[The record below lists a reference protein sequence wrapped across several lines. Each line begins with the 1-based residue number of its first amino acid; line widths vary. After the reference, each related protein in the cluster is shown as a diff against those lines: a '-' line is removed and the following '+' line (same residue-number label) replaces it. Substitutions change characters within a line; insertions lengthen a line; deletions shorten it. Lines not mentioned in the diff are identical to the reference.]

1 MAATMGWRSVLD
13 YIRKYVSCTTN
24 LIKIM
29 NSREKKLFFVVLVL
43 LAAILFN
50 IESIK
55 KKNSIINTNKEL
67 INSYK
72 ERINSSNL
80 VIDSLQKAIKQAKKT
95 DTVIKIRYKQKID
108 SIYVYKHDDYI
119 SFYDTL
125 LHTNLQKTD
134 TFICFDSISVQK
146 LTIKLVNCSLD
157 SELLANCLIQN
168 NLYTNIINI
177 QDSVISL
184 KDSVN
189 ASLEAMYKQKVKKVK
204 RQRNTFA
211 GATLVEFLV
220 ILGLISK

>member
-1 MAATMGWRSVLD
+1 
-13 YIRKYVSCTTN
+13 
-24 LIKIM
+24 M
-29 NSREKKLFFVVLVL
+29 NKKEKKLFFAVLVL

-50 IESIK
+50 IESIR
-55 KKNSIINTNKEL
+55 KKNELIKTNEIL

-80 VIDSLQKAIKQAKKT
+80 AIDSLQNAIKQTKKV
-95 DTVIKIRYKQKID
+95 DTIIKIRYKQKVD
-108 SIYVYKHDDYI
+108 SIYVYKYDDYI

-125 LHTNLQKTD
+125 LHTNLLKSD

-146 LTIKLVNCSLD
+146 LTIKLVNCNLD
-157 SELLANCLIQN
+157 SELLANCYIQN
-168 NLYTNIINI
+168 NLYSNIINI

-204 RQRNTFA
+204 KQRNV
-211 GATLVEFLV
+211 ATGIAFTEFL
-220 ILGLISK
+220 ILIGVLAK

>member
-1 MAATMGWRSVLD
+1 MS
-13 YIRKYVSCTTN
+13 N
-24 LIKIM
+24 
-29 NSREKKLFFVVLVL
+29 REKKLFFVVLVL
-43 LAAILFN
+43 LAVLLFN

-55 KKNSIINTNKEL
+55 KKNKIINTNKEL
-67 INSYK
+67 ISSYK

-80 VIDSLQKAIKQAKKT
+80 AIDSLQNVIKQAKKV
-95 DTVIKIRYKQKID
+95 DTIIKYRYKQKID
-108 SIYVYKHDDYI
+108 SIYVYKQGDYI

-125 LHTNLQKTD
+125 LHTNIQKSD

-189 ASLEAMYKQKVKKVK
+189 ASLEDMYKQKVKKVK
-204 RQRNTFA
+204 RQRNI
-211 GATLVEFLV
+211 ATSIAFTEFL
-220 ILGLISK
+220 ILIGVLAK

>member
-1 MAATMGWRSVLD
+1 
-13 YIRKYVSCTTN
+13 
-24 LIKIM
+24 M
-29 NSREKKLFFVVLVL
+29 NKREKKLFFVILVL

-108 SIYVYKHDDYI
+108 SIYVYKYDDYI

-125 LHTNLQKTD
+125 LHTNLLKSD
-134 TFICFDSISVQK
+134 TFICFDSINIQK
-146 LTIKLVNCSLD
+146 LTTKIVKCERD
-157 SELLANCLIQN
+157 SELLANCYIQN
-168 NLYTNIINI
+168 NIYSNIIAV
-177 QDSVISL
+177 QDSVIDNINSEIEIL
-184 KDSVN
+184 NDINK
-189 ASLEAMYKQKVKKVK
+189 EKIKKLR

-211 GATLVEFLV
+211 GATLWSFW
-220 ILGLISK
+220 

>member
-1 MAATMGWRSVLD
+1 MS
-13 YIRKYVSCTTN
+13 N
-24 LIKIM
+24 
-29 NSREKKLFFVVLVL
+29 REKWFLLIICVL
-43 LAAILFN
+43 LLIIMFGG
-50 IESIK
+50 ESFR
-55 KKNSIINTNKEL
+55 KKNKLIEENKTL
-67 INSYK
+67 ISDYK
-72 ERINSSNL
+72 QRIYSNNL
-80 VIDSLQKAIKQAKKT
+80 VIDSLIFELKNVKKT
-95 DTVIKIRYKQKID
+95 DTVIKIKYKQRID
-108 SIYVYKHDDYI
+108 SVYVYNYSDYI

-125 LHTNLQKTD
+125 LHTNLLKTD

-146 LTIKLVNCSLD
+146 LTTKILHLQQD
-157 SELLANCLIQN
+157 SELLANCYIQN

-189 ASLEAMYKQKVKKVK
+189 ASLEDMYKQKVKKVK

>member
-1 MAATMGWRSVLD
+1 MS
-13 YIRKYVSCTTN
+13 N
-24 LIKIM
+24 
-29 NSREKKLFFVVLVL
+29 REKCFLLIICVL
-43 LAAILFN
+43 LLIIMFSG
-50 IESIK
+50 ESFR
-55 KKNSIINTNKEL
+55 KKNKIINTNKEL

-80 VIDSLQKAIKQAKKT
+80 VIDSLQKAIEQAKKT

-108 SIYVYKHDDYI
+108 SIYVYKQGDYI

-125 LHTNLQKTD
+125 LHTNIQKSD

-146 LTIKLVNCSLD
+146 LTIKLVKCNLD
-157 SELLANCLIQN
+157 SELLANCYIQN

-189 ASLEAMYKQKVKKVK
+189 ASLEAMYKQKVKKVR
-204 RQRNTFA
+204 RQRNV
-211 GATLVEFLV
+211 ATGVAFTEFLLIIG
-220 ILGLISK
+220 ILVK

>member
-1 MAATMGWRSVLD
+1 
-13 YIRKYVSCTTN
+13 
-24 LIKIM
+24 M

-43 LAAILFN
+43 LAVFLFN

-55 KKNSIINTNKEL
+55 KKNNIIATNKEL

-80 VIDSLQKAIKQAKKT
+80 AIDSLQNAIKQAKRV
-95 DTVIKIRYKQKID
+95 DTIIKYRYKQKID
-108 SIYVYKHDDYI
+108 SIYVYTQNDYI

-125 LHTNLQKTD
+125 LHTNIQKSD

-177 QDSVISL
+177 QDSVISI
-184 KDSVN
+184 KDSIN
-189 ASLEAMYKQKVKKVK
+189 ASLEDMYKQKVKKVK

-211 GATLVEFLV
+211 GATFVEFLV